1 MNRRCCGSQAQAR
14 KKLTWVCHDSAF
26 RETVV
31 CTMTKLKVS
40 EAEIQEVKDL
50 VQYIR
55 NANDMPPRVDT
66 LEAVLAV
73 APKMDVELLVATSVL
88 VEEYA
93 KGMTNSRSK
102 KRGHHDSKQHLSRK
116 KVNSQS
122 EGDAT
127 RRK

>member
-73 APKMDVELLVATSVL
+73 APKMDVELLVATSGTFNKLYREGVKL
-88 VEEYA
+88 FASADAIFLHKCDQVCWW
-93 KGMTNSRSK
+93 RSMPK
-102 KRGHHDSKQHLSRK
+102 
-116 KVNSQS
+116 
-122 EGDAT
+122 A
-127 RRK
+127 